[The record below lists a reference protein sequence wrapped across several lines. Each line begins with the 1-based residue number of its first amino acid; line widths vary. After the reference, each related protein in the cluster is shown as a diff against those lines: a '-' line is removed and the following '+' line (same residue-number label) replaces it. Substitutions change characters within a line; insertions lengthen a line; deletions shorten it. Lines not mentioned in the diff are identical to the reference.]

1 MAFKKPKKEKK
12 SRLKDIED
20 LLKKLRPDQGKRF
33 DPKDIDIED
42 ILKKLKPFKPLPFDP
57 RDPRGPYKPLPF
69 NPREPREPYKPLPFN
84 PRDPRE
90 PYKPLPFNPRDPRE
104 PYKPLPFPES
114 FDPRD
119 FLEMIEAFDNE
130 LGRNVFIPKIKVLED
145 EGRYS
150 PTKRAGG
157 GVMNINT
164 MTEPLGYDDGGD
176 VGFLEGIRQ
185 SLNNFIKYQRKD
197 PERFFGGRDG
207 MEFHLDDPSLIQF
220 IKKRAETDDEDSPE
234 YRDELMKFM
243 EEVSPKKNQGGI
255 ISLAG
260 GGLLSSVGDLDTKI
274 KKLELM
280 DLTGPKG
287 LSLAEIDELDNMSA
301 SQIDELY
308 KQKFGK

>member
-20 LLKKLRPDQGKRF
+20 LLKKLRPSQGKRF

-42 ILKKLKPFKPLPFDP
+42 LLKKLRPFSPRFDP
-57 RDPRGPYKPLPF
+57 RDPSGPYRPLPINPGDPRGPYKPLPIDPR
-69 NPREPREPYKPLPFN
+69 NPRGPYKPLPF
-84 PRDPRE
+84 DPEKYKQEPYRG
-90 PYKPLPFNPRDPRE
+90 PYKPL
-104 PYKPLPFPES
+104 L
-114 FDPRD
+114 FDKKD

-130 LGRNVFIPKIKVLED
+130 LGRNVFVSKIKVLED

-260 GGLLSSVGDLDTKI
+260 GGETKMATASGMHPLVEFKEMYDQYLI
-274 KKLELM
+274 DGGEMSFKEFFDMIQLEL
-280 DLTGPKG
+280 DKQ
-287 LSLAEIDELDNMSA
+287 A
-301 SQIDELY
+301 S
-308 KQKFGK
+308 G

>member
-1 MAFKKPKKEKK
+1 MAF
-12 SRLKDIED
+12 
-20 LLKKLRPDQGKRF
+20 KKLRPDQGKRF

-42 ILKKLKPFKPLPFDP
+42 ILKKLKPFKPRFDPRGPRESYKPLPFDP
-57 RDPRGPYKPLPF
+57 ERYKQDPYKGPYKPLPF
-69 NPREPREPYKPLPFN
+69 DK
-84 PRDPRE
+84 
-90 PYKPLPFNPRDPRE
+90 K
-104 PYKPLPFPES
+104 
-114 FDPRD
+114 D

-260 GGLLSSVGDLDTKI
+260 GGETKMATASGMHPLVEFKEMYDQYLI
-274 KKLELM
+274 DGGEMSFKEFFDMIQLEL
-280 DLTGPKG
+280 DKQ
-287 LSLAEIDELDNMSA
+287 A
-301 SQIDELY
+301 S
-308 KQKFGK
+308 G

>member
-20 LLKKLRPDQGKRF
+20 LLKKLRPSQGKRF

-42 ILKKLKPFKPLPFDP
+42 LLKKLRPFRPRFDP
-57 RDPRGPYKPLPF
+57 RDPRGPYRPLPINPGDPRGPYKPLPIDPR
-69 NPREPREPYKPLPFN
+69 NPRGPYKPLPF
-84 PRDPRE
+84 DPEKYKQEPYRG
-90 PYKPLPFNPRDPRE
+90 PYKPLPFD
-104 PYKPLPFPES
+104 KK
-114 FDPRD
+114 D

-130 LGRNVFIPKIKVLED
+130 LGRNVFVSKIKVLED

-260 GGLLSSVGDLDTKI
+260 GGETKMATASGMHPLVEFKEMYDQYLI
-274 KKLELM
+274 DGGEMSFKEFFDMIQLEL
-280 DLTGPKG
+280 DKQ
-287 LSLAEIDELDNMSA
+287 A
-301 SQIDELY
+301 S
-308 KQKFGK
+308 G